1 MPNGAVPTSENSFPK
16 SYIPATR
23 GGTEED
29 MAGAVLYLTS
39 HAGAFLNG
47 NVLLTDGGRLA
58 VMPGTY

>member
-1 MPNGAVPTSENSFPK
+1 MPGGVVPGTEGSFPK
-16 SYIPATR
+16 NYIPATR

-29 MAGAVLYLTS
+29 MAGAVLYLAS
-39 HAGAFLNG
+39 QAGGFLNG